1 MVPAI
6 VLAAGQSSRMGRPKA
21 LLPLGSDGETF
32 LSAIVRTLHA
42 ANVDDLLVV
51 VGHDASDIRQSLSS
65 LNLPARVI
73 ENIDYERGQLS
84 SLQAGLLAADRPG
97 VRGVLVTLVDLPL
110 VAADTVRAVLDAYQ
124 RNRSALIVR
133 PVKAG
138 RHGHPVVF
146 DRALF
151 DELRT
156 ADPQVGARPVVHAHR
171 DRIVEVPISDE
182 GAFLDIDTPADYERV
197 IGKLPG

>member
-1 MVPAI
+1 
-6 VLAAGQSSRMGRPKA
+6 MGRPKA

-32 LSAIVRTLHA
+32 LSTIVRTLRA
-42 ANVDDLLVV
+42 ASVDDLLVV
-51 VGHDASDIRQSLSS
+51 VGRDASDIRQSLSS

-110 VAADTVRAVLDAYQ
+110 VAADTVRAVLDGY
-124 RNRSALIVR
+124 RRDRSALIVR

-151 DELRT
+151 DELRA